1 MTLLGC
7 ELKLKGEKEKL
18 YSNETRRCVT
28 HALAAASAGGA
39 CWLGTRTRTLTEEIA
54 SERVYRRECGSN
66 RSLICIGHKL
76 NLLTL
81 LPPLLTHRSF
91 KRL

>member
-1 MTLLGC
+1 MRHADVLHTLWL
-7 ELKLKGEKEKL
+7 LLL
-18 YSNETRRCVT
+18 LLVVD
-28 HALAAASAGGA
+28 GA
-39 CWLGTRTRTLTEEIA
+39 CYWLGTRTRTLTEEIA

-81 LPPLLTHRSF
+81 LPPSRC
-91 KRL
+91 

>member
-1 MTLLGC
+1 MRHADVLHTLWLLLLLV
-7 ELKLKGEKEKL
+7 ED
-18 YSNETRRCVT
+18 
-28 HALAAASAGGA
+28 GA